1 MDNAFQYMDII
12 FLAVVAG
19 VVLLR
24 LRSVL
29 GKRTGSEKKD
39 PNLYSYDEPANQSTD
54 TPKPVQMQS
63 STNNSKMDWFD
74 NDNFIAGA
82 KGAYETI
89 VTNFENDNIK
99 SFSSKSWS
107 QHLNVNLKAPAYL
120 IKEFAKNIFVFGQCM
135 EGTQFY
141 GLFGMILSLAR
152 QNKFPGVGQMFRYT
166 LRDESN
172 HIELFRNLFRVLVDE
187 NPDVWTQEF
196 KQELTDLMKEAV
208 ELEKEFIRDCLP
220 VNSVGLSSDEFCSY
234 IDFIADRRLNGIG
247 LDVLH
252 PGLENPFPWLAETM
266 DVKKEQNFFEG
277 RVTEYQKS
285 SALSE
290 VSDDEL

>member
-39 PNLYSYDEPANQSTD
+39 PNLYSYDKPANQSTD

-63 STNNSKMDWFD
+63 NINNSKTDWFD

-99 SFSSKSWS
+99 ELKPLLEEDVLKSFTEVIENRKKNGEHVEFSFIGIESAEIIYKDLNSSPMEVTVRFISEMITCIKNSKDEVIS
-107 QHLNVNLKAPAYL
+107 GSLNQIQKV
-120 IKEFAKNIFVFGQCM
+120 
-135 EGTQFY
+135 T
-141 GLFGMILSLAR
+141 
-152 QNKFPGVGQMFRYT
+152 
-166 LRDESN
+166 
-172 HIELFRNLFRVLVDE
+172 
-187 NPDVWTQEF
+187 DVWTFAKF
-196 KQELTDLMKEAV
+196 KNKKNA
-208 ELEKEFIRDCLP
+208 
-220 VNSVGLSSDEFCSY
+220 N
-234 IDFIADRRLNGIG
+234 
-247 LDVLH
+247 
-252 PGLENPFPWLAETM
+252 WLLLATSAE
-266 DVKKEQNFFEG
+266 
-277 RVTEYQKS
+277 
-285 SALSE
+285 
-290 VSDDEL
+290 

>member
-39 PNLYSYDEPANQSTD
+39 PNLYSYDKPVNQSTD

-63 STNNSKMDWFD
+63 STNNSKTNWFD

-99 SFSSKSWS
+99 ELKPLLEEDVLKSFTEVIENRKKNGEHVEFSFIGIESAEIIYKDLNSSPMEVTVRFISEMITCIKNSKDEVIS
-107 QHLNVNLKAPAYL
+107 GSLNQIQKV
-120 IKEFAKNIFVFGQCM
+120 
-135 EGTQFY
+135 T
-141 GLFGMILSLAR
+141 
-152 QNKFPGVGQMFRYT
+152 
-166 LRDESN
+166 
-172 HIELFRNLFRVLVDE
+172 
-187 NPDVWTQEF
+187 DVWTFAKF
-196 KQELTDLMKEAV
+196 KNKKNA
-208 ELEKEFIRDCLP
+208 
-220 VNSVGLSSDEFCSY
+220 N
-234 IDFIADRRLNGIG
+234 
-247 LDVLH
+247 
-252 PGLENPFPWLAETM
+252 WLLLATSAE
-266 DVKKEQNFFEG
+266 
-277 RVTEYQKS
+277 
-285 SALSE
+285 
-290 VSDDEL
+290 